1 MAAAEARESAEKE
14 SAHEVV
20 ARASKI
26 LKILQTRWIDSVR
39 TLTGDDLCVCSSHER
54 TIKVLCA
61 RSSALCQRSDVR
73 GSKNSPSNRYGLKG
87 SNSMASNTQAP
98 WNSARHSSS
107 SRERPRRKSSTVG
120 LFTGKAALR
129 RAPTREE
136 REATTA
142 KFSSSRASTYALI
155 P

>member
-1 MAAAEARESAEKE
+1 M
-14 SAHEVV
+14 
-20 ARASKI
+20 
-26 LKILQTRWIDSVR
+26 DSVR
-39 TLTGDDLCVCSSHER
+39 TFTLEDLCVCSSHER

-73 GSKNSPSNRYGLKG
+73 GSKNSLSSRYELK
-87 SNSMASNTQAP
+87 SSKSIASSTQAP

-107 SRERPRRKSSTVG
+107 SRERPRKKSSTVG

-142 KFSSSRASTYALI
+142 KFSSSEASTYAPI
-155 P
+155 PSLSRRSRLNARATIGENPPAHDPVTKKP